1 MKKMLA
7 ACAAMMVAG
16 LVSAD
21 ITSDNIVG
29 YTQKT
34 ATAGFNWYTP
44 MFTGVGLNTI
54 DIQDIVLSGDK
65 VGWGS
70 ENIQILDEG
79 GATVTSYFYYD
90 SGMTGLDKTCW
101 VDDDFAAVS
110 FAIAAGD
117 GVLID
122 TGDDGEGVACTAA
135 GEVPTADVTFT
146 TVAGFNFTGNPFPA
160 TIDIQDI
167 TITDDAGAVGW
178 GSENIQ
184 ILDAGG
190 ATTTSFFYYDPG
202 MTGLDTI
209 CWVDDDF
216 AAVSYAF
223 AAGDGFLIDTGDDG
237 AGYTVTIKAPYT
249 LE

>member
-54 DIQDIVLSGDK
+54 DIQDIVLSGDA
-65 VGWGS
+65 VGFGG

-79 GATVTSYFYYD
+79 GATATMYIYLD
-90 SGMTGLDKTCW
+90 GEMSGLGETCW
-101 VDDDFAAVS
+101 LDDNMEKATAS
-110 FAIAAGD
+110 FASGD
-117 GVLID
+117 GIMID
-122 TGDDGEGVACTAA
+122 TGDEGAGISCTAA

-146 TVAGFNFTGNPFPA
+146 TIAGFNFTGNPFPA
-160 TIDIQDI
+160 AIDIQDI

-178 GSENIQ
+178 GGENIQ
-184 ILDAGG
+184 ILDEGG
-190 ATTTSFFYYDPG
+190 ATATMFIYLDGEMSGLGETCWLNDDMEKATFSFAP
-202 MTGLDTI
+202 
-209 CWVDDDF
+209 
-216 AAVSYAF
+216 
-223 AAGDGFLIDTGDDG
+223 GDGFMIDTGDSG
-237 AGYTVTIKAPYT
+237 AGYTVKIKAPYT
-249 LE
+249 L